1 MYEISSTEM
10 TFTNEYYDDGNL
22 MTSAEYDEGKL
33 IETGYYFWG
42 NGVTTAIRQM
52 QETVRSFINYY
63 DLQGRRLSNQPML
76 HGIYVKNGKKI
87 MVR

>member
-33 IETGYYFWG
+33 IETGYC
-42 NGVTTAIRQM
+42 
-52 QETVRSFINYY
+52 
-63 DLQGRRLSNQPML
+63 RRLRPYHLQQSGRHRRSACTHQRSDA
-76 HGIYVKNGKKI
+76 HDT
-87 MVR
+87 